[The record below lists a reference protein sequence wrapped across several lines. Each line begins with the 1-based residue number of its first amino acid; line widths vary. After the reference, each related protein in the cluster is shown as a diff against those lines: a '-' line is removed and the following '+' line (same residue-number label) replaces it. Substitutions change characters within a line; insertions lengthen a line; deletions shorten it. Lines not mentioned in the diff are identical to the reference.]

1 MTDLGEL
8 KIFGTEVGSEKS
20 LKLDEISILA
30 KAEVVRALG
39 VFLIN
44 AAYEMDSHD
53 AEHVH
58 LQDSISNFSYE
69 NHVDVIAINQAKVK
83 LLGGGK

>member
-1 MTDLGEL
+1 MKDLGEF
-8 KIFGTEVGSEKS
+8 KIFGTIEGSNKS

-30 KAEVVRALG
+30 KAEVMRALG

-44 AAYEMDSHD
+44 AAYEMDEND
-53 AEHVH
+53 IEHIH

-69 NHVDVIAINQAKVK
+69 NHVDVIAINQDKVK
-83 LLGGGK
+83 TN

>member
-1 MTDLGEL
+1 MKDLGEF
-8 KIFGTEVGSEKS
+8 KIFGTVEGSDKS

-30 KAEVVRALG
+30 KAEVMRALG

-44 AAYEMDSHD
+44 AAYEMDEND
-53 AEHVH
+53 IEHIH

-69 NHVDVIAINQAKVK
+69 NHVDVIAINQDKVK
-83 LLGGGK
+83 TN

>member
-1 MTDLGEL
+1 MTDLGEV
-8 KIFGTEVGSEKS
+8 KIFGTLEGDDRS

-30 KAEVVRALG
+30 KPEVIRALG

-44 AAYEMDSHD
+44 AAYEMDSND

-69 NHVDVIAINQAKVK
+69 NHADVIAINQDKVK
-83 LLGGGK
+83 LLGG

>member
-1 MTDLGEL
+1 MIKLDEI
-8 KIFGTEVGSEKS
+8 KAWGTEPGSDKL

-30 KAEVVRALG
+30 SAAMIRTLG

-44 AAYEMDSHD
+44 AAYEMETND

-58 LQDSISNFSYE
+58 LQDFSSNFSYD
-69 NHVDVIAINQAKVK
+69 HHFDIVLTDKVK
-83 LLGGGK
+83 VNSDPI

>member
-1 MTDLGEL
+1 MNDLGEM
-8 KIFGTEVGSEKS
+8 KIFGTLEGDDRS
-20 LKLDEISILA
+20 LRLDEIYILA
-30 KAEVVRALG
+30 KPEVIRSLG

-44 AAYEMDSHD
+44 AAYEMDSND

-69 NHVDVIAINQAKVK
+69 NHVDVIAVNQDKVK
-83 LLGGGK
+83 LLGG

>member
-1 MTDLGEL
+1 MNDLGEM
-8 KIFGTEVGSEKS
+8 KIFGTLEGDDRS
-20 LKLDEISILA
+20 LRLDEISILA
-30 KAEVVRALG
+30 KPEVIRSLG

-44 AAYEMDSHD
+44 AAYEMDSND

-69 NHVDVIAINQAKVK
+69 NHVDVIAVNQDKVK
-83 LLGGGK
+83 LLGG

>member
-1 MTDLGEL
+1 MTDLGEV
-8 KIFGTEVGSEKS
+8 KVFGTLEGDDRS

-30 KAEVVRALG
+30 KPEVIRALG

-44 AAYEMDSHD
+44 AAYEMDSND
-53 AEHVH
+53 AVHVH

-69 NHVDVIAINQAKVK
+69 NHVDVIAINQDKVK
-83 LLGGGK
+83 LLGG

>member
-1 MTDLGEL
+1 MTDLGEV
-8 KIFGTEVGSEKS
+8 KIFGTLEGDDRS

-30 KAEVVRALG
+30 KPEVIRDLG

-44 AAYEMDSHD
+44 AAYEMDSND

-58 LQDSISNFSYE
+58 LQDSMSNFSYE
-69 NHVDVIAINQAKVK
+69 NHVDVIAINQDKVK
-83 LLGGGK
+83 LLGGSS

>member
-1 MTDLGEL
+1 MTDLGEV
-8 KIFGTEVGSEKS
+8 KVFGTLEGDDGALE
-20 LKLDEISILA
+20 LDEISILG
-30 KAEVVRALG
+30 KPETIRALG

-44 AAYEMDSHD
+44 AAYEMDSND

-69 NHVDVIAINQAKVK
+69 NHVDVIAINQEKVK
-83 LLGGGK
+83 LRGD